1 MGCGFTSGGQELGG
15 TMFSAIVCK
24 VQARKNRIETIQSL
38 LKIKEAAS
46 PHKAKS
52 LLYSCLLITHL
63 ASRNHPLMAS

>member
-38 LKIKEAAS
+38 LKIKEAVS
-46 PHKAKS
+46 HKARS